1 MDQLDYHRRCILC
14 VKHFTYPKAT
24 CANTPVKPDQST
36 AICANTPVKPTATCA
51 NTPDQSTAACANTPV
66 KPDQCTAKCA
76 NTPVKPDQS
85 TATCANTP
93 VKPDQSTPTC
103 ANTPVKL
110 HSHIVVCSA
119 ATDGQLVLWDITM
132 TIEAWLDSTLG
143 SGIKDERVCPVV
155 PLCVIPCHQSGI
167 NDMDI
172 KCTAGNCKN

>member
-1 MDQLDYHRRCILC
+1 MYCEDRGIMIVDQLDHHRRCVLC

-36 AICANTPVKPTATCA
+36 A
-51 NTPDQSTAACANTPV
+51 
-66 KPDQCTAKCA
+66 
-76 NTPVKPDQS
+76 
-85 TATCANTP
+85 TCANTP
-93 VKPDQSTPTC
+93 VILDQPTTTC

-119 ATDGQLVLWDITM
+119 ATDGQLVLWDVT
-132 TIEAWLDSTLG
+132 TVIEEWLDSTLG
-143 SGIKDERVCPVV
+143 SSIKDNGVCPLV
-155 PLCVIPCHQSGI
+155 PLCVVPCHQSGI